1 MLCFVCFVCM
11 YVCMH
16 IYIYVLYDLFFY
28 QATDL
33 TGSSC
38 YTIGIGSQAL
48 CGDGRSQEGLEPYG
62 GAKFV
67 GGHSVGMGWAVP
79 RWGQVET

>member
-11 YVCMH
+11 YVSMYECMYVCMH
-16 IYIYVLYDLFFY
+16 ACMYIFMGYMIYFY

-38 YTIGIGSQAL
+38 YTIGIGYQAL

-67 GGHSVGMGWAVP
+67 GGHSVGMG
-79 RWGQVET
+79 